1 MGNVSAILSGKCMA
15 KHMHVCEHISTCNEI
30 ESHMKGGK
38 GRLREREI
46 EEERE
51 RGREEGRERDN
62 TLF

>member
-1 MGNVSAILSGKCMA
+1 MCVSIYP
-15 KHMHVCEHISTCNEI
+15 STCNEI
-30 ESHMKGGK
+30 ESHMKRGE
-38 GRLREREI
+38 REVEGEI

>member
-1 MGNVSAILSGKCMA
+1 MA